1 MSTSALSTADLRIV
15 EQVLDMGG
23 GYVLDFSNRTFSE
36 FFADLDVEIESEE
49 SGLSKAKR
57 LRTFFRS
64 ASTAECAR
72 VLHAL
77 LEYRGEQEGD
87 DQRASIDKYRAIVSR
102 LEGIAV
108 PLSAAPVDPEVLT
121 LQYVQEL
128 SEKAERRLGAS
139 DLDGAI
145 TVSRTLVEAVLEQLE
160 VRLTGVSGTYAGDL
174 QRQYKAVAKILRI
187 DDKDDQVDEGFKQI
201 ARGLVQ
207 IVNGLAAVRNMASD
221 GHARHVKPQ
230 DRHARVAV
238 NSAKT
243 VASFLVEVYL
253 AKRSGTMTSTVARS
267 VQ

>member
-1 MSTSALSTADLRIV
+1 MSISVLSAADFRIV
-15 EQVLDMGG
+15 EQVLDMGS
-23 GYVLDFSNRTFSE
+23 GYVLDFNNRTFAE
-36 FFADLDVEIESEE
+36 FFTDLDVEIESEDT
-49 SGLSKAKR
+49 GLSKAKR
-57 LRTFFRS
+57 LRAFFRS

-77 LEYRGEQEGD
+77 LEYRGEQGGD
-87 DQRASIDKYRAIVSR
+87 DQRASIAKYRAIVSR
-102 LEGIAV
+102 LEGVAV
-108 PLSAAPVDPEVLT
+108 PLSAAPVAPNVLT
-121 LQYVQEL
+121 LAYVREL
-128 SEKAERRLGAS
+128 SDKAERRLTAS
-139 DLDGAI
+139 DLEGAI

-160 VRLTGVSGTYAGDL
+160 LRLTGQSGNYAGDL

-207 IVNGLAAVRNMASD
+207 IVNGLSAIRNMASD
-221 GHARHVKPQ
+221 GHARHVQPQ

-253 AKRSGTMTSTVARS
+253 AKRSAPTSSTAARS
-267 VQ
+267 VG

>member
-1 MSTSALSTADLRIV
+1 MRVV

-23 GYVLDFSNRTFSE
+23 GYVLDFNNRTFVE
-36 FFADLDVEIESEE
+36 FFTDLDVEIEPED

-57 LRTFFRS
+57 LRAFFRS
-64 ASTAECAR
+64 ASTVECAR

-77 LEYRGEQEGD
+77 HEYRGEQEGD

-108 PLSAAPVDPEVLT
+108 PLSAKPVALNVLT
-121 LQYVQEL
+121 LAYVREL
-128 SEKAERRLGAS
+128 SDKAERRLAAS
-139 DLDGAI
+139 DLEGAI

-160 VRLTGVSGTYAGDL
+160 LRLTGQSRNYAGDL

-187 DDKDDQVDEGFKQI
+187 DDKDDQVDDGFKQI

-207 IVNGLAAVRNMASD
+207 VVNGLAVIRNMASD
-221 GHARHVKPQ
+221 GHARHVQPQ

-253 AKRSGTMTSTVARS
+253 AKRTGPTSSATARG
-267 VQ
+267 VG

>member
-1 MSTSALSTADLRIV
+1 MNRSVLSAADIRIV
-15 EQVLDMGG
+15 EQVLDMGD
-23 GYVLDFSNRTFSE
+23 GYVLDFSNRTFAE
-36 FFADLDVEIESEE
+36 FLADLDVEVESEDT
-49 SGLSKAKR
+49 GLSKAKR
-57 LRTFFRS
+57 LRAFFRS

-72 VLHAL
+72 LLHAL

-108 PLSAAPVDPEVLT
+108 PLSAAPVAPNVLT
-121 LQYVQEL
+121 LAYVREL
-128 SEKAERRLGAS
+128 SDKAERRLTAS
-139 DLDGAI
+139 DLEGAI

-160 VRLTGVSGTYAGDL
+160 LRLTGQSGNYAGDL

-207 IVNGLAAVRNMASD
+207 IVNGLAAIRNMASD
-221 GHARHVKPQ
+221 GHARHVQPQ

-253 AKRSGTMTSTVARS
+253 AKRTGPTSSSTVRS
-267 VQ
+267 AG

>member
-1 MSTSALSTADLRIV
+1 MSSSSLSGADLRIV

-23 GYVLDFSNRTFSE
+23 GYVLDFSNRTFAE
-36 FFADLDVEIESEE
+36 FFADLDVEIEPEE
-49 SGLSKAKR
+49 TGLSKAKR
-57 LRTFFRS
+57 LRAFLRS

-77 LEYRGEQEGD
+77 LEYRGEQDGD
-87 DQRASIDKYRAIVSR
+87 DQRASIDKYRGIVSR
-102 LEGIAV
+102 LEGVAV
-108 PLSAAPVDPEVLT
+108 PLSAAPVAQNILT
-121 LQYVQEL
+121 LAYVREL
-128 SEKAERRLGAS
+128 SGKAERRLAAA
-139 DLDGAI
+139 DLEGAI

-160 VRLTGVSGTYAGDL
+160 VRLTGQSGNYAGDL

-207 IVNGLAAVRNMASD
+207 IVNGLAAIRNMASD
-221 GHARHVKPQ
+221 GHARHVQPQ

-253 AKRSGTMTSTVARS
+253 AKRGAPTAVTAARS
-267 VQ
+267 AG

>member
-1 MSTSALSTADLRIV
+1 MSGSTLSAADLRIV
-15 EQVLDMGG
+15 EQVLDMGS
-23 GYVLDFSNRTFSE
+23 GYVLDFSNRTFAE
-36 FFADLDVEIESEE
+36 FFADLDVEIEAEDT
-49 SGLSKAKR
+49 GLSKANR
-57 LRTFFRS
+57 LRAFFRS
-64 ASTAECAR
+64 ASAAECAR

-87 DQRASIDKYRAIVSR
+87 DQRASITKFRSIVSR

-108 PLSAAPVDPEVLT
+108 PLSAAPDAPNVLT
-121 LQYVQEL
+121 LAYVREL
-128 SEKAERRLGAS
+128 SDKAERRLAAS
-139 DLDGAI
+139 DREGSI

-160 VRLTGVSGTYAGDL
+160 LRLTGQSGNYAGDL

-207 IVNGLAAVRNMASD
+207 IVNGLAAIRNMASD
-221 GHARHVKPQ
+221 GHARHVQPQ

-243 VASFLVEVYL
+243 VASFLVEVYT
-253 AKRSGTMTSTVARS
+253 AKRSAPTSTAAARS
-267 VQ
+267 AG

>member
-1 MSTSALSTADLRIV
+1 MNTPLLTAAELRII
-15 EQVLDMGG
+15 EQVLDMGS
-23 GYVLDFSNRTFSE
+23 GYVLDFSNRTFAE
-36 FFADLDVEIESEE
+36 FFADLDVGIEPEDN
-49 SGLSKAKR
+49 GRSKAKR
-57 LRTFFRS
+57 LRAFFCS

-87 DQRASIDKYRAIVSR
+87 EQRASIDKYRAIVSR

-108 PLSAAPVDPEVLT
+108 PLSAAPIAPNVLT
-121 LQYVQEL
+121 LAYVREL
-128 SEKAERRLGAS
+128 SDKAERRLAAS
-139 DLDGAI
+139 DMEGAI
-145 TVSRTLVEAVLEQLE
+145 TVSRTLIEAVLEQLE
-160 VRLTGVSGTYAGDL
+160 RRLTGQSGNYAGDL

-187 DDKDDQVDEGFKQI
+187 DDKDDRVDEGFKQI

-207 IVNGLAAVRNMASD
+207 IVNGLATIRNMASD
-221 GHARHVKPQ
+221 GHVRHVQPQ

-253 AKRSGTMTSTVARS
+253 AKHVSPTSPTAVRSAG
-267 VQ
+267 

>member
-1 MSTSALSTADLRIV
+1 MSTPALTAADLRIV
-15 EQVLDMGG
+15 EQVLGMGD
-23 GYVLDFSNRTFSE
+23 GYLLDFSNRTFAE
-36 FFADLDVEIESEE
+36 FFADLDVEIEPED

-57 LRTFFRS
+57 LRAFFRS
-64 ASTAECAR
+64 ASASECAR
-72 VLHAL
+72 ILHAL
-77 LEYRGEQEGD
+77 FEYRGEQEGD
-87 DQRASIDKYRAIVSR
+87 EQRASIDKYRAIVSR

-108 PLSAAPVDPEVLT
+108 PLSAAPIDPDVLT
-121 LQYVQEL
+121 LQYVREL
-128 SEKAERRLGAS
+128 SDKAERRLAAS
-139 DLDGAI
+139 DLEGAI

-207 IVNGLAAVRNMASD
+207 IVNGLAAIRNMASD
-221 GHARHVKPQ
+221 GHARHVQPQ

-253 AKRSGTMTSTVARS
+253 AKQAGVARPIAVRS
-267 VQ
+267 TQ